1 MIFSDYLNEVTDE
14 FNISF
19 FTGVIQ
25 VHVGLVLL
33 FIGCDNLQVLEG
45 TAQRPHLRRFA
56 SVYCNLFRR
65 TQKYLK
71 KTRTRKK
78 CEEKGGFIS

>member
-56 SVYCNLFRR
+56 FPFIASLSQNSE
-65 TQKYLK
+65 KY
-71 KTRTRKK
+71 
-78 CEEKGGFIS
+78 E